1 MSTRVAADAANGG
14 DDDGDD
20 DVVLRIPVFL
30 RPSDPR
36 APVCLFQYPLRPRW
50 RPYHLD
56 EVESARVRPD
66 QRRVELT
73 LGNECAAAHF
83 DDTSPSPLTSLSLAS
98 TCTAAKTSY
107 AIGMLRTDE
116 VGTPVSLCLT
126 PLSST
131 VQLRPSFALLDQVD
145 GDSSAKTTPRST
157 GRSAAGDEAMTDSSL
172 HGADVSEGAA
182 EEDADGEGAGGS
194 DGGSGQP
201 LTSVLAPLFRPAQTE
216 REMEARK
223 SSHAYLVEQREAE
236 PWSPATLHPPDSPR
250 SLEVR
255 ERCFGVAR

>member
-1 MSTRVAADAANGG
+1 MSTGRVASDADGCSEDG
-14 DDDGDD
+14 EDDI
-20 DVVLRIPVFL
+20 VLRIPVFL
-30 RPSDPR
+30 RPSDAR

-83 DDTSPSPLTSLSLAS
+83 YETSPSPLTSLSLAS
-98 TCTAAKTSY
+98 TCTPAKTSY

-116 VGTPVSLCLT
+116 AGTPESLCLT

-131 VQLRPSFALLDQVD
+131 VQLRPSFALLDQTD
-145 GDSSAKTTPRST
+145 GDSSTKTTPRST

-172 HGADVSEGAA
+172 HGADASEGAA
-182 EEDADGEGAGGS
+182 SEGEGGGAS
-194 DGGSGQP
+194 DAGQP
-201 LTSVLAPLFRPAQTE
+201 VTSVIAPLFRPAQSE

-236 PWSPATLHPPDSPR
+236 PWSSATIHPLDSPC

-255 ERCFGVAR
+255 ERCFSVAHQ